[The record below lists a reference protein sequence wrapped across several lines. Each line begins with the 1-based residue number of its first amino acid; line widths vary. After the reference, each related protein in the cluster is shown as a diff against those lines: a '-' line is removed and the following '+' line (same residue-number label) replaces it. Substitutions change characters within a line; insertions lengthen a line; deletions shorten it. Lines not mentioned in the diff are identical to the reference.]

1 MANKLEKDLLES
13 LNKHEVVSEGLAL
26 GILKWIMKSKVKR
39 ALGKLAKDPEMKAAQ
54 RDYMY
59 HAERLKKLVDKMGD
73 SADPKLRKIANSI

>member
-1 MANKLEKDLLES
+1 MA
-13 LNKHEVVSEGLAL
+13 
-26 GILKWIMKSKVKR
+26 ISKFEKR
-39 ALGKLAKDPEMKAAQ
+39 ALNEINRIDEGLMLNLFKFFLKPKVKKAMKALAKDPEMKAAQ